1 MITPEQ
7 AKAADELLAAALDNE
22 NPSEPPP
29 NPILEALNLLHSTYP
44 DERVDIWVSY
54 REDGKLHYTALVQP
68 HKTGEG
74 DSGVWSRGYQFTAQA
89 AADSLIR
96 EAGDRSRATRIAK
109 RLAQLQAEIA
119 RLNAEAKETA

>member
-7 AKAADELLAAALDNE
+7 AKASDELLAAALDNE

-68 HKTGEG
+68 HSGPG
-74 DSGVWSRGYQFTAQA
+74 DSAWSKGYQFTAQA

-109 RLAQLQAEIA
+109 RLAQLQAEIV
-119 RLNAEAKETA
+119 RLNAEAKEGV